1 MKNWAV
7 EDETGTGVE
16 GNKKYLKHRA
26 IEKDACEGLIDE
38 KLYNEGSNIRN
49 N

>member
-1 MKNWAV
+1 MKPGLVWR
-7 EDETGTGVE
+7 EI
-16 GNKKYLKHRA
+16 KKYLKHRA